1 MRSPGFAVLTVAV
14 LLTLSPL
21 ACGDDMSSAEK
32 AARGACSGLTRDD
45 LRPEA
50 DRLEF
55 LREKEQLAAQAAG
68 DDALYDALYEAR
80 RDLRQATE
88 ARDSKAALA
97 HGLLVVKACRE
108 LDAG

>member
-1 MRSPGFAVLTVAV
+1 MRSPGFAVLTFAV

-68 DDALYDALYEAR
+68 DDARYDALYEAR

-88 ARDSKAALA
+88 VRDSKAALA